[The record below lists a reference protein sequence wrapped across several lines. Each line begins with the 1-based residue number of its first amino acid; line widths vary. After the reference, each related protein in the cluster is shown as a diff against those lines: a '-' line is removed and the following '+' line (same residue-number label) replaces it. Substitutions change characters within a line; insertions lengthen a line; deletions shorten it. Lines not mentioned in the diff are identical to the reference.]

1 MTTVFS
7 TFKFS
12 PTTITSISPLN
23 PITPHHHHHHHSPL
37 HFSRKHSLPFTLKKT
52 TISCSHPQQTPSNF
66 TPTPTPSPRYHPNYI
81 PNRISD
87 PNYVR
92 ISDTTLRD
100 GEQSLGASL
109 TSKEKLDVARQ
120 LAKLGVDIIEAGFPA
135 ASNGD
140 FEAVKTIAK
149 EVGNAIDVNR
159 YVPVICGL
167 SRCIEKDIRKAWEA
181 IKYAKRP
188 RIQTFIATSAIH
200 MEFKLRKTKEQ
211 VIEIARSMVSFAR
224 SLGCDDVQFAPEDA
238 GRFAFQLAFSVF

>member
-1 MTTVFS
+1 TA
-7 TFKFS
+7 
-12 PTTITSISPLN
+12 
-23 PITPHHHHHHHSPL
+23 
-37 HFSRKHSLPFTLKKT
+37 
-52 TISCSHPQQTPSNF
+52 ISCSHPQQNPSNF
-66 TPTPTPSPRYHPNYI
+66 TPTPTPSPRRRPKYI

-92 ISDTTLRD
+92 IFDTTLRD
-100 GEQSLGASL
+100 GEQSPGISL
-109 TSKEKLDVARQ
+109 TSKEKLEIARQ
-120 LAKLGVDIIEAGFPA
+120 LAKLSVDIIEAGFPA

-149 EVGNAIDVNR
+149 EVGNAVDADG

-167 SRCIEKDIRKAWEA
+167 SRCNEKDIRRAWEA
-181 IKYAKRP
+181 VKYAKRP

-200 MEFKLRKTKEQ
+200 MEFKLGKTKEQ

-224 SLGCDDVQFAPEDA
+224 SLGCDDVQFGPEDA